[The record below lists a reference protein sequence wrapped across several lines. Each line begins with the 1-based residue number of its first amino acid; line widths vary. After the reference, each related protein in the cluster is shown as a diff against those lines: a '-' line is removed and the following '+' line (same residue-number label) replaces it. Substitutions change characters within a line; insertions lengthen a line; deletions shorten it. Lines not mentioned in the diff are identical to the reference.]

1 MRSSCAFLV
10 SLGLLL
16 LAGCGGGDSSK
27 SSEIHVSLT
36 PSSAVTIAVTMTQQF
51 TASVSGSTDT
61 SVTWSLSSTGCT
73 GTDCGAI
80 SASGL
85 YTAPAVPPTA
95 PVTVKATSNANSN
108 KSATVNMQVVN
119 VKVTMAPKTALVG
132 ITGTQ
137 QFSATASPSTASQT
151 FKWAVSCKTAPCG
164 SIDDT
169 GLYVAPDAV
178 KSPSVT
184 ITATST
190 IDATGSDTA
199 SVNLL
204 DSFDLRLKGT
214 YAFRFSGYDSVGPV
228 LIVGN
233 FVADGHRRITAG
245 TEDVSRSGGTQSF
258 SITSGSYSVDS
269 SGRGVLNLTTSEPT
283 TSQYKFAID
292 ANNDGLFIEFDGS
305 DVHGSGTLESVNP
318 ALFVNGTITGP
329 YVFEML
335 GADANAQ
342 RTGYVGSMIADGAG
356 NITGGSLD
364 INEGGVASALDSA
377 VGTYNLTA
385 TGRGTMSVAWNG
397 LTFQFVFY
405 PAGDETFILS
415 TDAVLVNP
423 RVAGDMFAQ
432 DPTPAYAIGDFNASG
447 VFYLS
452 GVDSGT
458 GQLSDVSAGIVF
470 PDGSGN
476 ATGNIDQNNAGA
488 ITNNASFSSTYAATG
503 AGRYTIT
510 LSDVPYV
517 MYAITKNTGL
527 LLDQASASVQF
538 GKLEP
543 QRNAPYLAN
552 TIQGT
557 FTQSNFQ
564 LAGSATP
571 FAVTAQSLNA
581 GTGVVAGEQDETDGG
596 ENENQSIT
604 GSYTVSSSGRGTLL
618 TTEPSDTSSVL
629 YVINNSKFVT
639 LETSSGNQNSTVLV
653 SGR

>member
-1 MRSSCAFLV
+1 
-10 SLGLLL
+10 
-16 LAGCGGGDSSK
+16 
-27 SSEIHVSLT
+27 
-36 PSSAVTIAVTMTQQF
+36 
-51 TASVSGSTDT
+51 
-61 SVTWSLSSTGCT
+61 
-73 GTDCGAI
+73 
-80 SASGL
+80 
-85 YTAPAVPPTA
+85 
-95 PVTVKATSNANSN
+95 
-108 KSATVNMQVVN
+108 MQVVN

-629 YVINNSKFVT
+629 YVIIR
-639 LETSSGNQNSTVLV
+639 SS
-653 SGR
+653 